1 MWFIVGLGNPGRTYS
16 KTRHNLGFMVLD
28 ALSHRF
34 SIPINRESKNYIY
47 GKGNI
52 HGKDVILVKP
62 LTFMNRSGLAV
73 NPLLKR
79 FGVPASQDLFGCNMI
94 VVHDDLDLNTG
105 ILRIK
110 KNGSSGGHK
119 GVESIIENTGT
130 KDFVRLRLGIGRP
143 HGNMSCHPGMPA
155 EDYVLGNF
163 STEEMILIKKCIEK
177 AVEAIGVIIDK
188 GISYAQSRFHRK

>member
-52 HGKDVILVKP
+52 HGKDVILIKP
-62 LTFMNRSGLAV
+62 LTFMNLSGLAV
-73 NPLLKR
+73 RPILKR
-79 FGVPASQDLFGCNMI
+79 FGVPASQDLLGCNMI

-105 ILRIK
+105 ILRVK

-143 HGNMSCHPGMPA
+143 QVGTTRFRGIPA
-155 EDYVLGNF
+155 EDYVLSNF
-163 STEEMILIKKCIEK
+163 SSQERVLIKKCIER

-188 GISYAQSRFHRK
+188 GISYAQSRFHRE

>member
-28 ALSHRF
+28 ALSYKF
-34 SIPINRESKNYIY
+34 SIPINKKSKNYTY
-47 GKGNI
+47 GRGNI

-62 LTFMNRSGLAV
+62 LTFMNLSGLAV
-73 NPLLKR
+73 KSLLKK
-79 FGVPASQDLFGCNMI
+79 FINNGVPKKSQDFWGLKMI
-94 VVHDDLDLNTG
+94 VVHDDIDLNTG

-130 KDFVRLRLGIGRP
+130 KDFVRLRLGIGR
-143 HGNMSCHPGMPA
+143 SLQIPA
-155 EDYVLGNF
+155 EDYVLSNF
-163 STEEMILIKKCIEK
+163 NSQEEPLIKKCIER
-177 AVEAIGVIIDK
+177 AAEAITVIIDK
-188 GISYAQSRFHRK
+188 GISYAQNMFHRE